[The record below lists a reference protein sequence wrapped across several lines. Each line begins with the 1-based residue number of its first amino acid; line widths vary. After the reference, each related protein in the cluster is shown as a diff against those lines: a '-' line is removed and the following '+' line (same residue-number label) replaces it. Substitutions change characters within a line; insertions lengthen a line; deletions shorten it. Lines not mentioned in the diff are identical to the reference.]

1 MKAGCCNLPPRV
13 LGLMVGFI
21 LLPHCLRGQNA
32 SDQRAQVTEDRASD
46 QSPMREAQKREAQK
60 REAQKREAQRIRSDD
75 PRAAVPGYLSRAVEG
90 WPVRVSEALVK
101 SHPEA
106 TERALE
112 LLGEQLRT
120 VKRLLPES
128 AVSRLID
135 VPIWFS
141 PKYDGFG
148 PTGEYHPGADW
159 LARQGRH
166 PKLHRCVEFTNIP
179 KFEHEVERMP
189 VLVIHELAH
198 AYHDQVLGFD
208 NAEIRAT
215 FEVAKHSGRYDA
227 VERGNGKTERAYAMT
242 NDREYFAETS
252 EAYFGRNDFYPF
264 DRSEL
269 EMHDPRM
276 ATLLKELWDDH

>member
-1 MKAGCCNLPPRV
+1 MLE
-13 LGLMVGFI
+13 
-21 LLPHCLRGQNA
+21 
-32 SDQRAQVTEDRASD
+32 AQ
-46 QSPMREAQKREAQK
+46 QREADW
-60 REAQKREAQRIRSDD
+60 IRSDD
-75 PRAAVPGYLSRAVEG
+75 PRAAVLGYSSRAVEG
-90 WPVRVSEALVK
+90 WPVRVSETLLN

-120 VKRLLPES
+120 VKQLLPES
-128 AVSRLID
+128 AVSRLIN

-141 PKYDGFG
+141 PKYKGFG
-148 PTGEYHPGADW
+148 PTGEYHPGAGW

-179 KFEHEVERMP
+179 QFQREVERMP

-208 NAEIRAT
+208 NAEIRARYD
-215 FEVAKHSGRYDA
+215 VAKRSGRYDA
-227 VERGNGKTERAYAMT
+227 VRRGNGKTEKAYAMT

-252 EAYFGRNDFYPF
+252 EAFFGRNDFYPF

-269 EMHDPRM
+269 EAHDPRM
-276 ATLLKELWDDH
+276 AALLRQLWDDH